1 MKAFEAQH
9 DGASDVGSVKLRRKI
24 LAKPKTE
31 ADKAFDSVVAA
42 LSAVKRFE
50 ESATDLCWVM
60 QCGAA

>member
-9 DGASDVGSVKLRRKI
+9 DGASDVVKI
-24 LAKPKTE
+24 LKKKPAKPKTE

>member
-1 MKAFEAQH
+1 MKAFETQQ
-9 DGASDVGSVKLRRKI
+9 DGASDGSLKILRRKPI
-24 LAKPKTE
+24 KAKTE

-60 QCGAA
+60 QRGAA